1 VEGLVHRFHRLQA
14 VTDAALSF
22 SGPAA
27 PDELLDSIRALLD
40 ADTCA
45 ILLLDEER
53 HELVAYAA
61 AGIEEELEQ
70 RIHIPVGKG
79 FAGRV
84 AAELRPVVL
93 PDVEHADVLNPL
105 LRKKGIASLA
115 GVPLVVD
122 GRPIGV
128 LHVGTLERRVF
139 TREEVDLLQ
148 LAGDRVAI
156 AISHA
161 RAFESERAV
170 RRRLEHVQAIVDAG
184 FAHLEVDALLAE
196 LLERLRAILGVDTC
210 AVLLVDPERR
220 ELVAR
225 AAVGI
230 EEEVE
235 QGVRIPLGK
244 GFAGR
249 IAAEGRAIGLPDVD
263 HADVFNPLLREK
275 GIKSL
280 LGVPLAVHGHITGVL
295 HVGTL
300 TPRAFTRDDTEFLQ
314 LVAERVAVAIEKARV
329 HDEMIA
335 LDELKLS
342 FVAVASHELRTP
354 ATAVYGILTT
364 LRERSGSLDEEARR
378 QLEETAWEQAD
389 RMRRLIE
396 QLLDLSRLDA
406 RSVTIDPQPLVLWRV
421 LEEVV
426 EATAPGAV
434 SLSVDPGVAV
444 VADPL
449 VLDRVISN
457 LVANASRYG
466 KPPIRIEAA
475 ERDQFIR
482 IVVSDAGDGV
492 PEELVPR
499 LFDRFERGTSGQG
512 SGLGLAIAR
521 AYANAHGGELLYHP
535 DKGGAC
541 FELILPRAP

>member
-1 VEGLVHRFHRLQA
+1 MEGLADRFHRLQA
-14 VTDAALSF
+14 VTDAALAYR
-22 SGPAA
+22 GPDV
-27 PDELLDSIRALLD
+27 PDELLDTIRALLD
-40 ADTCA
+40 ADTCS

-53 HELVAYAA
+53 HELVVYAA
-61 AGIEEELEQ
+61 AGIEEELEPPF
-70 RIHIPVGKG
+70 HIPVGKG

-84 AAELRPVVL
+84 AADLRPVVL

-105 LRKKGIASLA
+105 IRRKGIASLA
-115 GVPLVVD
+115 GVPLVFD

-128 LHVGTLERRVF
+128 LHVGTLQRRDF
-139 TREEVDLLQ
+139 TRDEVDLLQ
-148 LAGDRVAI
+148 LAADRVAI
-156 AISHA
+156 AVSHA
-161 RAFESERAV
+161 QALESEQAA
-170 RRRLEHVQAIVDAG
+170 RRRVEDVQAIVDAG
-184 FAHLEVDALLAE
+184 LAHLELDALLNE
-196 LLERLRAILGVDTC
+196 LLDRIRAILGVDTC

-220 ELVAR
+220 DLVAR
-225 AAVGI
+225 AAIGI

-249 IAAEGRAIGLPDVD
+249 IAAEGRPIGLPDVD

-280 LGVPLAVHGHITGVL
+280 LGVPLAVREHIIGVL

-300 TPRAFTRDDTEFLQ
+300 TPRAFTRDDTELLQ
-314 LVAERVAVAIEKARV
+314 LVAERLAVAIEKARI

-364 LRERSGSLDEEARR
+364 LREREGTLDDEVRR
-378 QLEETAWEQAD
+378 QLEQTAWEQAD
-389 RMRRLIE
+389 RMRRLID

-406 RSVTIDPQPLVLWRV
+406 HSVTIDPQPLVLRQV

-426 EATAPGAV
+426 EATAPGVV
-434 SLSVDPGVAV
+434 SLEVDPGVAV

-449 VLDRVISN
+449 VLDRVVSN

-466 KPPIRIEAA
+466 KPPITVEASQ
-475 ERDQFIR
+475 RDQFIR

-492 PEELVPR
+492 PEDLVPR

-512 SGLGLAIAR
+512 SGLGLAIAK
-521 AYANAHGGELLYHP
+521 AYANAHGGELLYTERE
-535 DKGGAC
+535 GGAC
-541 FELILPRAP
+541 FELILPRG

>member
-1 VEGLVHRFHRLQA
+1 VEGIADRFHRLQA
-14 VTDAALSF
+14 VTDAALAYV
-22 SGPAA
+22 GPDD
-27 PDELLDSIRALLD
+27 PDELLDTIRALVD

-61 AGIEEELEQ
+61 AGIEEELDPPF
-70 RIHIPVGKG
+70 HIPVGKG

-84 AAELRPVVL
+84 AAELRPVAL

-105 LRKKGIASLA
+105 IRRKGIASLL
-115 GVPLVVD
+115 GVPLVYD

-128 LHVGTLERRVF
+128 IHVGTLKRRDF
-139 TREEVDLLQ
+139 TRDEVDLLQ
-148 LAGDRVAI
+148 LAADRVAI
-156 AISHA
+156 AVSHA
-161 RAFESERAV
+161 RAFESERAA
-170 RRRLEHVQAIVDAG
+170 RRRIEDVQSIVDAG
-184 FAHLEVDALLAE
+184 LAHLELDALLAE
-196 LLERLRAILGVDTC
+196 LLERIRTILEVDTC
-210 AVLLVDPERR
+210 AVLLLDPERR
-220 ELVAR
+220 DLFAR
-225 AAVGI
+225 AAIGI

-249 IAAEGRAIGLPDVD
+249 IAAEGRPIGLPDVE

-280 LGVPLAVHGHITGVL
+280 LGVPLAVREHIIGVL

-300 TPRAFTRDDTEFLQ
+300 TSRAFTRDDTELLE
-314 LVAERVAVAIEKARV
+314 LVAERLAVAIEKARV

-364 LRERSGSLDEEARR
+364 LRERAGALDDEVRR
-378 QLEETAWEQAD
+378 HLERTAWEQAD
-389 RMRRLIE
+389 RMRRLID

-406 RSVTIDPQPLVLWRV
+406 HSVTVDPQPLVLRQV

-434 SLSVDPGVAV
+434 SLDVDPGVAV

-449 VLDRVISN
+449 VLDRVVSN

-466 KPPIRIEAA
+466 KPPITVEGSQ
-475 ERDQFIR
+475 RDQFIR
-482 IVVSDAGDGV
+482 IVVSDSGDGV
-492 PEELVPR
+492 PDELVPR

-512 SGLGLAIAR
+512 SGLGLAIAK
-521 AYANAHGGELLYHP
+521 AYANAHGGELLYTRN
-535 DKGGAC
+535 DGGAS
-541 FELILPRAP
+541 FELILPRG